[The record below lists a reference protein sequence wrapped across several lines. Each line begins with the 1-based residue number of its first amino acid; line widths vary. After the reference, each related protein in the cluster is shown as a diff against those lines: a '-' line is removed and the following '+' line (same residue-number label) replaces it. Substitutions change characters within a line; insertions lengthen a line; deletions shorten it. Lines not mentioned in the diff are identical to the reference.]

1 MLNQKGL
8 LLACLA
14 VALSPAVSRAVPL
27 ASTQTLQSQRPSNN
41 VEFKIPSNLQVRPTI
56 IGKVTKSHSIS
67 CNEIV
72 INATLHPPG
81 SFPVGGATATLSP
94 TGSNSCS
101 YKITVPPELLGKK
114 VHLWGTF
121 KVPSSLLSIEPV
133 GWQSPISVPQ
143 QLGISQSY
151 DFVAKETL
159 IH

>member
-27 ASTQTLQSQRPSNN
+27 ASTQTVQLQTPSE
-41 VEFKIPSNLQVRPTI
+41 VRVRPTI
-56 IGKVTKSHSIS
+56 IGKINKSPSIS

-81 SFPVGGATATLSP
+81 GFPVGGATATLSP
-94 TGSNSCS
+94 AGSNGCS

-121 KVPSSLLSIEPV
+121 KNPSPLLSIQPV
-133 GWQSPISVPQ
+133 GWQSPISLPQ

-151 DFVAKETL
+151 DFVAKETV

>member
-27 ASTQTLQSQRPSNN
+27 AATQTVQLQPPSN
-41 VEFKIPSNLQVRPTI
+41 VRVRPTI
-56 IGKVTKSHSIS
+56 IGKINKSPSIS

-81 SFPVGGATATLSP
+81 GFPVGGATATLSP
-94 TGSNSCS
+94 AGSHGCS

-121 KVPSSLLSIEPV
+121 KSPSPLLSIQPV
-133 GWQSPISVPQ
+133 GWQSPISLPQ

-151 DFVAKETL
+151 DFVAKDTV

>member
-14 VALSPAVSRAVPL
+14 VTLSPAVSHAVPL
-27 ASTQTLQSQRPSNN
+27 ASTRTVQLQPSSN
-41 VEFKIPSNLQVRPTI
+41 VELKIPSNVRVRPTI
-56 IGKVTKSHSIS
+56 IGKINKSPSIS

-81 SFPVGGATATLSP
+81 GFPVGGATATLSP
-94 TGSNSCS
+94 AGSNGCS

-121 KVPSSLLSIEPV
+121 KSPSPLLSIQPV
-133 GWQSPISVPQ
+133 GWQSPISLPQ

-151 DFVAKETL
+151 DFVAKETV

>member
-1 MLNQKGL
+1 MPNKHL

-27 ASTQTLQSQRPSNN
+27 ASTQTVQLQPPSN
-41 VEFKIPSNLQVRPTI
+41 VRVRPTI
-56 IGKVTKSHSIS
+56 IGKINKSPSIS

-81 SFPVGGATATLSP
+81 GFPVGGATATLSP
-94 TGSNSCS
+94 AGSEGCS
-101 YKITVPPELLGKK
+101 YKIIVPPELLGKK

-121 KVPSSLLSIEPV
+121 KSPSPLLSIQPV
-133 GWQSPISVPQ
+133 GWQSPISLPQ

-151 DFVAKETL
+151 DFVAKETV

>member
-1 MLNQKGL
+1 MPNKHL

-27 ASTQTLQSQRPSNN
+27 ASTQIVQLQPPSN
-41 VEFKIPSNLQVRPTI
+41 VQVRPTI
-56 IGKVTKSHSIS
+56 IGKVNKSPSIS

-81 SFPVGGATATLSP
+81 GFPVGGATATLSP
-94 TGSNSCS
+94 AGNTGCS
-101 YKITVPPELLGKK
+101 YKIAVPPELLGKK
-114 VHLWGTF
+114 VYLWGTF
-121 KVPSSLLSIEPV
+121 KSPSPLLSIQPV
-133 GWQSPISVPQ
+133 GWQSPISLPQ

-151 DFVAKETL
+151 DFVAKETV

>member
-14 VALSPAVSRAVPL
+14 VALSPTVGRAVPV
-27 ASTQTLQSQRPSNN
+27 ASTPIGQLQSPSN
-41 VEFKIPSNLQVRPTI
+41 VRVRPTI
-56 IGKVTKSHSIS
+56 IGKVNKSPSIS
-67 CNEIV
+67 CDEIV

-81 SFPVGGATATLSP
+81 GFPMGGATATLSSA
-94 TGSNSCS
+94 GNKGCS

-114 VHLWGTF
+114 VYLWGTF
-121 KVPSSLLSIEPV
+121 KNPSPLLSIQSV
-133 GWQSPISVPQ
+133 GWQSPISLPQ

-151 DFVAKETL
+151 DFVAKETV

>member
-8 LLACLA
+8 LLTCLA
-14 VALSPAVSRAVPL
+14 IALSPAVSHAVPL
-27 ASTQTLQSQRPSNN
+27 ASTRTVQLQPPSN
-41 VEFKIPSNLQVRPTI
+41 VQVRPTI
-56 IGKVTKSHSIS
+56 IGKINKSPSIS

-81 SFPVGGATATLSP
+81 GFPVGGATATLSP
-94 TGSNSCS
+94 AGSNGCS

-121 KVPSSLLSIEPV
+121 KSPSPLLSIQPV
-133 GWQSPISVPQ
+133 GWQSPISLPQ
-143 QLGISQSY
+143 QLGVSQSY
-151 DFVAKETL
+151 DFVAKETV

>member
-1 MLNQKGL
+1 MLYQKGL

-27 ASTQTLQSQRPSNN
+27 ASTQTVQLQPPSN
-41 VEFKIPSNLQVRPTI
+41 VQVRPTI
-56 IGKVTKSHSIS
+56 IGKINKSPSIS

-81 SFPVGGATATLSP
+81 GFPVGGATATLSP
-94 TGSNSCS
+94 AGSNGCT

-121 KVPSSLLSIEPV
+121 KSPSPLLSIQPV
-133 GWQSPISVPQ
+133 GWQSPISLPQ

-151 DFVAKETL
+151 DFVAKETV